1 MASFSLLYNIYM
13 KSLKIT
19 NWIVEM
25 ICTEMNIAIAI
36 TTNKENVD
44 EIKELNKLNKL
55 FFKFDCDKYGFKPF

>member
-36 TTNKENVD
+36 TTNKESID
-44 EIKELNKLNKL
+44 
-55 FFKFDCDKYGFKPF
+55 

>member
-13 KSLKIT
+13 KSLKTT

-36 TTNKENVD
+36 TTNKENID